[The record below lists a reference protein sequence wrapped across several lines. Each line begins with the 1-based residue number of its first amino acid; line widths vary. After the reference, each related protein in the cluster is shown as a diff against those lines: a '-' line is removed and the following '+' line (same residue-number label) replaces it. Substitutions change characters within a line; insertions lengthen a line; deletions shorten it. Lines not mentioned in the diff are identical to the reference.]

1 MIDVGQ
7 AKVGDII
14 EWKGDRARVLKIERH
29 RTIDDEHEV
38 LSVDWGTAKSL
49 FHIPESE
56 ATLIKSNEKKI
67 KIGAYYKFNSKE
79 DYIDFL
85 ETAEKEGF
93 EWSSGQKPTDKDCI
107 SYYNGRVYFYIAV
120 DKDYYLSYGND
131 SLTYSTATWWT
142 RKTLTGIATTMIVCD
157 DEIRWN
163 KNDFNTRYKE
173 MTRLKKNEYDALYK
187 GDFKE
192 MKIIINEPAVVL
204 IKNGKK
210 YVSKAHDEE
219 FDAEKGLLMCL
230 AKSNGISHLDLK
242 RMLKSAAVQNK
253 KVDKKKTENKNSVDD
268 LCAKISEAKEF
279 LYKQVE
285 TKPCEYKT
293 IVSPK
298 GRHRGKPFYFYV
310 GDKVIVR
317 DCDYYKNTTNAKA
330 KALLNHIYEIQEDKS
345 DFAGTVYVVNGV
357 EFSGSELEPAK
368 E

>member
-14 EWKGDRARVLKIERH
+14 EWGGNRARVLKIERH

-38 LSVDWGTAKSL
+38 LSVDWGTAKGW
-49 FHIPESE
+49 FDIPDRE

-67 KIGAYYKFNSKE
+67 KNEAYYKFNSKE

-85 ETAEKEGF
+85 ETAEKECFKWFG
-93 EWSSGQKPTDKDCI
+93 GQEPTNKNCI
-107 SYYNGRVYFYIAV
+107 NYYDGKIYFYINV
-120 DKDYYLSYGND
+120 DQDCLLSYGAEF
-131 SLTYSTATWWT
+131 SKYSIAMFWTKETPKGITASI
-142 RKTLTGIATTMIVCD
+142 IACD
-157 DEIRWN
+157 DGTSYDKAIVSRIIESF
-163 KNDFNTRYKE
+163 D
-173 MTRLKKNEYDALYK
+173 RLKKE

-210 YVSKAHDEE
+210 YVSKAHNEE

-242 RMLKSAAVQNK
+242 RMLKSAAIQNK
-253 KVDKKKTENKNSVDD
+253 KVKKEKTENQVKV
-268 LCAKISEAKEF
+268 AVEKI
-279 LYKQVE
+279 E
-285 TKPCEYKT
+285 TKTVEENEV
-293 IVSPK
+293 ISPK

-317 DCDYYKNTTNAKA
+317 DCDYYRNTTNAKA

>member
-7 AKVGDII
+7 AEVGDII
-14 EWKGDRARVLKIERH
+14 EWRGDRGRVLETERH
-29 RTIDDEHEV
+29 RTIDDEYEN
-38 LSVDWGTAKSL
+38 LLVDWGTRRSQ
-49 FHIPESE
+49 FYIPDSA

-67 KIGAYYKFNSKE
+67 KSETYYKFNSKE

-93 EWSSGQKPTDKDCI
+93 KWFGGQEPTNKDCI
-107 SYYNGRVYFYIAV
+107 NYYDGKVDFYINV
-120 DKDYYLSYGND
+120 DQDCYLSYGAFTKPFAAT
-131 SLTYSTATWWT
+131 LWTKETPKGITASI
-142 RKTLTGIATTMIVCD
+142 IACD
-157 DEIRWN
+157 DGTSYDKAIVSRIIESF
-163 KNDFNTRYKE
+163 D
-173 MTRLKKNEYDALYK
+173 RLKKE

-210 YVSKAHDEE
+210 YVSKAHNEE

-242 RMLKSAAVQNK
+242 RMLKSAAIQNK
-253 KVDKKKTENKNSVDD
+253 KVKKEKTENQVKV
-268 LCAKISEAKEF
+268 AVEKI
-279 LYKQVE
+279 E
-285 TKPCEYKT
+285 TKTVEENEV
-293 IVSPK
+293 ISPK

-317 DCDYYKNTTNAKA
+317 DCDYYRNTTNAKA
-330 KALLNHIYEIQEDKS
+330 RALLNHIYEIQEDKS

>member
-1 MIDVGQ
+1 MINVGE
-7 AKVGDII
+7 AKVGDIVELNGKAGRI
-14 EWKGDRARVLKIERH
+14 LKVESH
-29 RTIDDEHEV
+29 RMIDDEYEFLTV
-38 LSVDWGTAKSL
+38 NWGRKINQ
-49 FHIPESE
+49 FIIPNPT

-67 KIGAYYKFNSKE
+67 KSDAYYKFNSKE

-85 ETAEKEGF
+85 ETAEKDGLIWF
-93 EWSSGQKPTDKDCI
+93 AGQKPTNKDCI
-107 SYYNGRVYFYIAV
+107 NYYDGRDYFYINV
-120 DKDYYLSYGND
+120 DQDCLLSYG
-131 SLTYSTATWWT
+131 SEFSKHSISILWAKETTKGITATIIAHDE
-142 RKTLTGIATTMIVCD
+142 GIDYDKAIVTNIIKSFD
-157 DEIRWN
+157 
-163 KNDFNTRYKE
+163 
-173 MTRLKKNEYDALYK
+173 RLKKE

-210 YVSKAHDEE
+210 YVSKAHNEE

-253 KVDKKKTENKNSVDD
+253 KVKKEKTENQVKV
-268 LCAKISEAKEF
+268 AVEKI
-279 LYKQVE
+279 E
-285 TKPCEYKT
+285 TKTVEENEV
-293 IVSPK
+293 VSPK

-310 GDKVIVR
+310 GDKVVVR
-317 DCDYYKNTTNAKA
+317 DCDYYRNTTNAKA

-357 EFSGSELEPAK
+357 EFSGSELEPVK

>member
-14 EWKGDRARVLKIERH
+14 EWKGDRARILKIERH
-29 RTIDDEHEV
+29 RTIDDEYEN
-38 LSVDWGTAKSL
+38 LSVDWGTRHSQ
-49 FHIPESE
+49 FYIPERE

-67 KIGAYYKFNSKE
+67 KTGTYYKFNSKE

-85 ETAEKEGF
+85 ETAEKEGLRWF
-93 EWSSGQKPTDKDCI
+93 GGQEPTNKDCI
-107 SYYNGRVYFYIAV
+107 NYYDGKVDFYIEV
-120 DKDYYLSYGND
+120 DQDCCLSYG
-131 SLTYSTATWWT
+131 SEFTKQFVAILWTKETTKGITATIT
-142 RKTLTGIATTMIVCD
+142 HLNSKIYLT
-157 DEIRWN
+157 
-163 KNDFNTRYKE
+163 
-173 MTRLKKNEYDALYK
+173 KNEFNALYK

-210 YVSKAHDEE
+210 YVSKAHNEE

-242 RMLKSAAVQNK
+242 RMLKSAAIQNK
-253 KVDKKKTENKNSVDD
+253 KVKKEKPENQVKV
-268 LCAKISEAKEF
+268 AVEKI
-279 LYKQVE
+279 E
-285 TKPCEYKT
+285 TKTVEENEV
-293 IVSPK
+293 VSPK

-317 DCDYYKNTTNAKA
+317 DCDYYRNTTNAKA

-345 DFAGTVYVVNGV
+345 DFAGTLYVVNGV

>member
-14 EWKGDRARVLKIERH
+14 EWRGYRARVLKTERH
-29 RTIDDEHEV
+29 RTIDDEYEN
-38 LSVDWGTAKSL
+38 LLVDWGTRRSQ
-49 FHIPESE
+49 FYIPDSA

-67 KIGAYYKFNSKE
+67 KTETYYKFNSKE

-85 ETAEKEGF
+85 ETAEKEGLKWF
-93 EWSSGQKPTDKDCI
+93 CGQKPTDKDGI
-107 SYYNGRVYFYIAV
+107 SYYDNNKGYCFYINV
-120 DKDYYLSYGND
+120 TKNYLSYGND
-131 SLTYSTATWWT
+131 YLKHSAATLWAKENPKGITATI
-142 RKTLTGIATTMIVCD
+142 IAHDVGKFWL
-157 DEIRWN
+157 E
-163 KNDFNTRYKE
+163 KNEFNT
-173 MTRLKKNEYDALYK
+173 LYK
-187 GDFKE
+187 GDFEE

-210 YVSKAHDEE
+210 YVSKAHNEE

-242 RMLKSAAVQNK
+242 RMLKSAAIQNK
-253 KVDKKKTENKNSVDD
+253 KVKKEKTENKVNV
-268 LCAKISEAKEF
+268 AAEKI
-279 LYKQVE
+279 E
-285 TKPCEYKT
+285 TKTVEENEV
-293 IVSPK
+293 ISPK

-317 DCDYYKNTTNAKA
+317 DCDYYRNTTNAKA
-330 KALLNHIYEIQEDKS
+330 RALLNHIYEIQEDKS

-357 EFSGSELEPAK
+357 EFSGSELEPVK

>member
-1 MIDVGQ
+1 MIDVGE
-7 AKVGDII
+7 AKVGDIV
-14 EWKGDRARVLKIERH
+14 ELNGKAGRVLKVESH
-29 RTIDDEHEV
+29 RTIDDECEFLTV
-38 LSVDWGTAKSL
+38 NWGRKISQ
-49 FHIPESE
+49 FSIPEPT
-56 ATLIKSNEKKI
+56 ANLIKSNEKKI
-67 KIGAYYKFNSKE
+67 KTGAYYKFNSKE

-85 ETAEKEGF
+85 ETAEKEGLR
-93 EWSSGQKPTDKDCI
+93 WNGGQKPTDEDCI
-107 SYYNGRVYFYIAV
+107 NFYSGWNNFYIVV
-120 DKDYYLSYGND
+120 DQDC
-131 SLTYSTATWWT
+131 SLTFGTNYSTRFLAQLWAKETTKEITATIT
-142 RKTLTGIATTMIVCD
+142 HLNSKIYLT
-157 DEIRWN
+157 
-163 KNDFNTRYKE
+163 
-173 MTRLKKNEYDALYK
+173 KNEFNALYK

-210 YVSKAHDEE
+210 YVSKAHNEE

-253 KVDKKKTENKNSVDD
+253 KADKKKTEKNSVDD
-268 LCAKISEAKEF
+268 LYAKISEAKEF

-285 TKPCEYKT
+285 TKPCEDKI

-317 DCDYYKNTTNAKA
+317 ECDYYRNTTNAKA

-357 EFSGSELEPAK
+357 EFSGSELEPVK

>member
-1 MIDVGQ
+1 MINVGE
-7 AKVGDII
+7 AKVGDIV
-14 EWKGDRARVLKIERH
+14 ELDGKAGRVLKVESH
-29 RTIDDEHEV
+29 RMIDDECEFLTV
-38 LSVDWGTAKSL
+38 NWEGKISQFS
-49 FHIPESE
+49 IPNPT

-67 KIGAYYKFNSKE
+67 KSEAYYKFNSKE

-85 ETAEKEGF
+85 ETAEKEGLR
-93 EWSSGQKPTDKDCI
+93 WYSGQKPTDKDCI
-107 SYYNGRVYFYIAV
+107 NFYSGWNNFYINV
-120 DKDYYLSYGND
+120 DQDC
-131 SLTYSTATWWT
+131 SLTFGADYSTHFHAQLWVKETTKGITATIPHLNS
-142 RKTLTGIATTMIVCD
+142 KIYLT
-157 DEIRWN
+157 EN
-163 KNDFNTRYKE
+163 EFNT
-173 MTRLKKNEYDALYK
+173 LYE

-210 YVSKAHDEE
+210 YVSKAHNEE

-242 RMLKSAAVQNK
+242 RMLKNAAVQNK

-285 TKPCEYKT
+285 TKPCEDKI

-317 DCDYYKNTTNAKA
+317 DCDYYANTTNAKA
-330 KALLNHIYEIQEDKS
+330 RALLNHIYEIQEDKS
-345 DFAGTVYVVNGV
+345 DFSGTVYVVNGV

>member
-14 EWKGDRARVLKIERH
+14 EWRGDRARVLKTERH
-29 RTIDDEHEV
+29 RTIDDEYEN
-38 LSVDWGTAKSL
+38 LLVDWGTRRSQ
-49 FHIPESE
+49 FYIPDSA

-67 KIGAYYKFNSKE
+67 KTGAYYKFNSKE

-85 ETAEKEGF
+85 ETAEKEGLR
-93 EWSSGQKPTDKDCI
+93 WNGGQKPTNKDCI
-107 SYYNGRVYFYIAV
+107 NFYSGWDNFYIDV
-120 DKDYYLSYGND
+120 DQDC
-131 SLTYSTATWWT
+131 SLTFGADYSTCFHAQLWVKETPKEIT
-142 RKTLTGIATTMIVCD
+142 VTMNACDDRIYLTGH
-157 DEIRWN
+157 
-163 KNDFNTRYKE
+163 KFNT
-173 MTRLKKNEYDALYK
+173 LYK

-210 YVSKAHDEE
+210 YVSKAHNEE

-253 KVDKKKTENKNSVDD
+253 KADKKKTENKNSVDD

-293 IVSPK
+293 IISPK

-317 DCDYYKNTTNAKA
+317 DCDYYRNTTNAKA